1 MSTKLYFF
9 FRPKWGAYAA
19 TTATATKT
27 SLQKCVSPRCFNYT
41 LSRLF
46 HLVRIHFVNSKL
58 LTNSSV
64 GGWIL
69 KDCIK
74 LQEKKETE
82 SRCLVF
88 TVSSSKLE
96 IRHQVIGCAATTK
109 KCIKKNDARVELFF
123 CFQNQSTVF
132 WRCRSPSWSSFLKL
146 NGFLSWVLTLGLIGQ
161 LPLGPIS
168 SLSKLLQLIFCSIK
182 PSFVFVKAFL

>member
-9 FRPKWGAYAA
+9 FRPKWAAYAA
-19 TTATATKT
+19 TTATAAKT

-46 HLVRIHFVNSKL
+46 HLVRIHFVNSEL

-74 LQEKKETE
+74 LHEEKKETE

-109 KCIKKNDARVELFF
+109 KCIKKRDARVELFF
-123 CFQNQSTVF
+123 CLQKSVNCF
-132 WRCRSPSWSSFLKL
+132 
-146 NGFLSWVLTLGLIGQ
+146 LTL
-161 LPLGPIS
+161 
-168 SLSKLLQLIFCSIK
+168 
-182 PSFVFVKAFL
+182 SFTVVVLVS

>member
-1 MSTKLYFF
+1 MSTKLCFF

-19 TTATATKT
+19 EWQRQLRKHHFKSVFLLAA
-27 SLQKCVSPRCFNYT
+27 SIT
-41 LSRLF
+41 LYPRLF

-109 KCIKKNDARVELFF
+109 KCIKKRDARVELFF
-123 CFQNQSTVF
+123 CLQKSVNCF
-132 WRCRSPSWSSFLKL
+132 
-146 NGFLSWVLTLGLIGQ
+146 LTL
-161 LPLGPIS
+161 
-168 SLSKLLQLIFCSIK
+168 
-182 PSFVFVKAFL
+182 SFTVVVLVS

>member
-19 TTATATKT
+19 TAAKT
-27 SLQKCVSPRCFNYT
+27 SLQKCVSPRCFSYT

-46 HLVRIHFVNSKL
+46 HLVRIHFVNSEL

-69 KDCIK
+69 MTVSNFRK
-74 LQEKKETE
+74 KKETE

-88 TVSSSKLE
+88 TVSSSKRE
-96 IRHQVIGCAATTK
+96 IRLFHVIGCVATTK
-109 KCIKKNDARVELFF
+109 KCIKKRDARVELSFCLQKSVNCFF
-123 CFQNQSTVF
+123 YVVVH
-132 WRCRSPSWSSFLKL
+132 RRRPR
-146 NGFLSWVLTLGLIGQ
+146 FLSLMG
-161 LPLGPIS
+161 
-168 SLSKLLQLIFCSIK
+168 F
-182 PSFVFVKAFL
+182 

>member
-1 MSTKLYFF
+1 MSTKLYFL

-19 TTATATKT
+19 TIATAAKT

-46 HLVRIHFVNSKL
+46 HLVRIHFVNSEL

-74 LQEKKETE
+74 LQEKKKKQKVVVLCSLCPHQNVKLGIT
-82 SRCLVF
+82 SSVVRRRLRN
-88 TVSSSKLE
+88 VSKSVMCTCRAVLLL
-96 IRHQVIGCAATTK
+96 TK
-109 KCIKKNDARVELFF
+109 ISQLFF
-123 CFQNQSTVF
+123 DVVVH
-132 WRCRSPSWSSFLKL
+132 RRRPR
-146 NGFLSWVLTLGLIGQ
+146 FLSLMG
-161 LPLGPIS
+161 
-168 SLSKLLQLIFCSIK
+168 F
-182 PSFVFVKAFL
+182 